1 MQPCDRVWRER
12 GLRQAVLAGDERA
25 WNALYD
31 DAFPGLSAYVRWR
44 CGGLR
49 DVADEIV
56 QETWLTAV
64 RRLRSFDP
72 EQGSFAA
79 WLRGI
84 AVNLLRNQFRRD
96 RRRQQRRQALAP
108 GEEAAPDAS
117 PEQFEQSERVAR
129 ALAELPDH
137 YEAVL
142 RAKYLDGLR
151 VAVIAAERGDSEK
164 AVESLLTRA
173 RQAFRITYLKTE

>member
-1 MQPCDRVWRER
+1 MQPCDRAWRER
-12 GLRQAVLAGDERA
+12 GLLQAVLAGDETA
-25 WNALYD
+25 WRTLYD
-31 DAFPGLSAYVRWR
+31 DAFERLATYVRWR

-72 EQGSFAA
+72 AQGSFAA

-96 RRRQQRRQALAP
+96 GRRQHRLSALAP
-108 GEEAAPDAS
+108 GPESAPDAGL
-117 PEQFEQSERVAR
+117 EQLEQSERVAR

-142 RAKYLDGLR
+142 RAKYLDGLC
-151 VAVIAAERGDSEK
+151 VADIASERGESEK

-173 RQAFRITYLKTE
+173 RAAFRTIYLKTE